1 MYRSTKL
8 LVLACVGIL
17 LLTIGNAQT
26 GLGTPTVVND
36 IHSQLNAT
44 TVDRIEK
51 PKSIE
56 AIQEIIKKAKA
67 QGKSVSIT
75 GGRHAMGGQQFGTG
89 TILIDMSSMNRV
101 LSLDAERGVIEV
113 EAGIQW
119 PELVD
124 YLIRTQKGK
133 KKQWGIIQKQTGA
146 DRLSL
151 GGALSANVHGRGLRL
166 KPIVGDVESF
176 LLVDADGNIK
186 RCSRTENPELFRL
199 TIGGYGL
206 FGVIAS
212 IKLRLEPRTKLER
225 VVEIIP
231 IEDLMES
238 FDKRIAEGFRYGD
251 WQYSTDVDSK
261 DFLKKGVFS
270 CYRPLPEDAPMPQEI
285 KELSVDDWKDL
296 LYLAHAD
303 KKKAFDRYSS
313 YYLTTSGQKYWSDT
327 HQLGVYIDN
336 YHKELDEKLGAKNKA
351 TEMITEIYVPRT
363 SLANFMEDTRK
374 YLRENQVN
382 VIYGTI
388 RLIEKDD
395 ESFLA
400 WARESWACIIFNL
413 HVVHGEE
420 GLKQAERDFRAL
432 IDLGNKYGGSYFPTY
447 HRWATRQQVETS
459 HPRFAEFLKLKL
471 KFDPEERFQ
480 SEWYRHYKKMFA
492 DVLK

>member
-313 YYLTTSGQKYWSDT
+313 YYLTTSGQKYWSDM

-336 YHKELDEKLGAKNKA
+336 YH
-351 TEMITEIYVPRT
+351 
-363 SLANFMEDTRK
+363 
-374 YLRENQVN
+374 
-382 VIYGTI
+382 
-388 RLIEKDD
+388 
-395 ESFLA
+395 
-400 WARESWACIIFNL
+400 
-413 HVVHGEE
+413 
-420 GLKQAERDFRAL
+420 
-432 IDLGNKYGGSYFPTY
+432 
-447 HRWATRQQVETS
+447 
-459 HPRFAEFLKLKL
+459 
-471 KFDPEERFQ
+471 
-480 SEWYRHYKKMFA
+480 
-492 DVLK
+492 